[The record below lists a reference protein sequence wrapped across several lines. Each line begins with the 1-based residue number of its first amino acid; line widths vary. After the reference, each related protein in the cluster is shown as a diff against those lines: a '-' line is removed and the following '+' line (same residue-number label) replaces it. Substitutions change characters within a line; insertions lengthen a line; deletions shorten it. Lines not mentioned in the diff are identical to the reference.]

1 MKTFTK
7 VGLLLSTLA
16 VIGCSRVIG
25 SPNPGGQQD
34 SVTIKQTRIAK
45 VVKTDAEWR
54 KLLTPEQYHITR
66 EAGTERAYTGA
77 TWNNHKPGIY
87 RCVACGQELFSSKT
101 KFDSGTGW
109 PSFWAPLVKDRVT
122 LREDDSGG
130 EVRTEVLCSRCDSH
144 LGHVF
149 DDGPAPTG
157 KRFCMNSGAL
167 KFIPGSPDP
176 AKPAKQIKQAPAQ
189 SH

>member
-1 MKTFTK
+1 MKTFMHAIGILSSLFI
-7 VGLLLSTLA
+7 VGCTA
-16 VIGCSRVIG
+16 VVGAPV
-25 SPNPGGQQD
+25 PGGQKDAGDGKQD
-34 SVTIKQTRIAK
+34 KIVK

-66 EAGTERAYTGA
+66 EAGTERAFTGA

-87 RCVACGQELFSSKT
+87 RCVACGLELFSSKT

-109 PSFWAPLVKDRVT
+109 PSFWAPLAKNRVT
-122 LREDDSGG
+122 LREDDSLGD
-130 EVRTEVLCSRCDSH
+130 VRTEVLCSRCGSH

-157 KRFCMNSGAL
+157 NRYCMNSGAM
-167 KFIPGSPDP
+167 KFVPGSPDP
-176 AKPAKQIKQAPAQ
+176 APKPVKQAKQ
-189 SH
+189 SHNP